1 MNIANA
7 SIVPHSSCSVAV
19 FSYCVYHRRVQ
30 RSGPTTIGA
39 DRGEFA
45 SLCLRVKDAVIGP
58 ASVPAPKSLNAR
70 MNGQRKGMQPK
81 TGCICNFLIQYR
93 SYLLET
99 AAKESSTYHEHDL
112 PRTHARCALA
122 NSPETVKIY

>member
-7 SIVPHSSCSVAV
+7 SIVPRSSCNVAV

-30 RSGPTTIGA
+30 RSGPTTVGA
-39 DRGEFA
+39 NRGEFS

-58 ASVPAPKSLNAR
+58 ASVLAPKSLNAR

-81 TGCICNFLIQYR
+81 AGCICNFLIWYR
-93 SYLLET
+93 FDLLET
-99 AAKESSTYHEHDL
+99 AAEETSTYREHDL
-112 PRTHARCALA
+112 SRTHTRCASA
-122 NSPETVKIY
+122 NSPEAVKIY